1 MRGLGRS
8 ISRAYIAKVTSVDSL
23 GFHPEASQSWEI
35 SEYSRAERTHC
46 LIIPTSLP
54 YSVLH
59 RHSADG
65 LSSMWGE
72 SGPERLHSHSAA
84 DNSGCVWSV
93 VPGGVS
99 PKNS

>member
-8 ISRAYIAKVTSVDSL
+8 IRRAYIAKVTSVDSL
-23 GFHPEASQSWEI
+23 GFHPEASQSWEV

-54 YSVLH
+54 SSVPH

-65 LSSMWGE
+65 CE

-84 DNSGCVWSV
+84 DNSGCV
-93 VPGGVS
+93 
-99 PKNS
+99 